1 MNAAV
6 AGDSAAAAAAAS
18 ATVVL
23 WLLLLIPPATAAGD
37 PACLST
43 AAARS
48 GVPVDNKTWGRRFS
62 MVATCKVAGLRLG
75 QKSWVKF
82 M

>member
-6 AGDSAAAAAAAS
+6 AGDFAAAAAAS

-48 GVPVDNKTWGRRFS
+48 GVPARFE
-62 MVATCKVAGLRLG
+62 TTKHGDAGSQWLPHA
-75 QKSWVKF
+75 K
-82 M
+82 